1 MRAVAFLARQRDF
14 VPAVVTAIVIFVCA
28 TALGRYFL
36 LGIDIPCFR
45 KTNAKSVKILCAVE
59 RSSIRENGLIR
70 VSYKTGSL
78 RPV

>member
-1 MRAVAFLARQRDF
+1 MRAVAFLARQREF
-14 VPAVVTAIVIFVCA
+14 VPAVVTAIVVFVCA

-36 LGIDIPCFR
+36 FGIDIPYFR
-45 KTNAKSVKILCAVE
+45 KTKAKSAMILPIVE
-59 RSSIRENGLIR
+59 RSSIRENGSIR